1 MSAITNSY
9 TSFSAIGNREDVTDT
24 VYNVSPVDTPFL
36 GSIDSTKAMA
46 VLHEWQTDQL
56 APAANNAQVEGDDS
70 TTAGYSFK
78 AVTPTVR
85 LGNTCQISRKDVVVS
100 GTQDVVQKAGRQSEM
115 VYQMLKRAK
124 EIKRDMEFILTNNQ
138 AANVGSVSVARQLRP
153 LCGWYQTN
161 VNRGTGGA
169 NGTTTTAATDAATTR
184 ALTEN
189 MLKNGLQQC
198 WTAGGTPD
206 LIMTGPYNKTV
217 ISSFTGGTQKTQNIT
232 DGTLST
238 AIDVYASDFGF
249 HKIIANRF
257 SRDRDLHMISTDMW
271 LVAYLRPIQTI
282 DLAKT
287 GDNLKGQILAEYTLE
302 ARNEAASGVI
312 ADLSVAAA

>member
-1 MSAITNSY
+1 MPALTNSF
-9 TSFSAIGNREDVTDT
+9 TTFSAIGNREDVVDT
-24 VYNVSPVDTPFL
+24 IYNVSPVDTPFL
-36 GSIDSTKAMA
+36 GSIDAGTANA

-56 APAANNAQVEGDDS
+56 SPAAANAQVEGDDTVS
-70 TTAGYSFK
+70 SGFTFK
-78 AVTPTVR
+78 AAAPTVR
-85 LGNTCQISRKDVVVS
+85 LGNVCQISRKDVVVS

-138 AANVGSVSVARQLRP
+138 AANNGGASTARQLRP

-161 VNRGTGGA
+161 ANRGAGGA
-169 NGTTTTAATDAATTR
+169 NGSSNSAASDGTAR
-184 ALTEN
+184 PLTES
-189 MLKNGLQQC
+189 MLKAGLQQC
-198 WTAGGTPD
+198 WTSGGTPD
-206 LIMTGPYNKTV
+206 LIMAGPFNKTV
-217 ISSFTGGTQKTQNIT
+217 ISGFTGGTTKTQNIT

-257 SRDRDLHMISTDMW
+257 SRDRDLHLISSEMW
-271 LVAYLRPIQTI
+271 LVAYLRPLQTI

-302 ARNEAASGVI
+302 ARNEAGSGII
-312 ADLSVAAA
+312 ADLTTS